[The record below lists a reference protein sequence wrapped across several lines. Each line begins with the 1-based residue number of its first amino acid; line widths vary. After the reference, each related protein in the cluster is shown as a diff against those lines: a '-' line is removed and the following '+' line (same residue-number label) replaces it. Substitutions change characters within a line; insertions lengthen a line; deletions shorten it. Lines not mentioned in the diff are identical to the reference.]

1 MLQEWDQGEEISIWD
16 EFLKSRYVSFLSGDV
31 GVHKVASV
39 EQLFCI
45 DFFALPTNE
54 PS

>member
-1 MLQEWDQGEEISIWD
+1 MSNCD

-31 GVHKVASV
+31 GMHKVSSV